1 MKKQIYVFIVSILF
15 LVTIVFPVMGYG
27 GFLFSEEFFE
37 QEKLVASDGAANNHF
52 GYSVAVDDIYA
63 IVGARDADYNGV
75 DSGAAYIFKYV
86 GMNWVEQ
93 QKLLPSDGQAGD
105 RFAQSVSIDGDYAVV
120 GTYSSGTVGSAY
132 VFKRVGDIWTQQQK
146 LLAADGASG
155 DRFGGPVCIQGDYI
169 VVGAHT
175 HDDSGRSDV
184 GAVYVFLRVGDTW
197 AQEQKLLA
205 ADGETED
212 EFGSSACIDDEYI
225 VVGAAMDEKSS
236 PNHGAAYVFKH
247 VGPSWVQEQKLI
259 AFDGESNDQ
268 FGSSASI
275 DSDKII
281 IGAFMDDKSSP
292 NHGAA
297 YIFTRSGSTWTHE
310 QKLIAAD
317 GADDD
322 EFGVRVAINGD
333 IVLVT
338 AGKDDDKGSNSGSLY
353 VFKFAEASWA
363 EEQKITASDGASGD
377 WFGYGLDFDGYTAI
391 IGALQD
397 DDTGFDSG
405 SAYIFKRNVSVICG
419 DLNFDGSINIADLTY
434 IVAYLFSGGPEP
446 IPDICVADVNN
457 DGGIN
462 IADLTYLVA
471 YLFGGGPAP
480 LEDCCIVEVGEID
493 FDIIDYGMA
502 VENVRKWVLGDL
514 DMGTSFWPTIRNSGS
529 SPIEVHIWQDDMG
542 FGMTGG
548 QWNVDFSAR
557 LGAVGTI
564 VIYDP
569 FEEIILPDLIM
580 SGEIEK
586 LDIGILIFKG
596 VPGFTYFGEMTLR
609 LVQTQP
615 PYEEVSFDISNTV
628 SILPI

>member
-225 VVGAAMDEKSS
+225 VVGAA
-236 PNHGAAYVFKH
+236 
-247 VGPSWVQEQKLI
+247 
-259 AFDGESNDQ
+259 
-268 FGSSASI
+268 
-275 DSDKII
+275 
-281 IGAFMDDKSSP
+281 MDDKSSP